1 MAEFWNE
8 DQILAQLKHPG
19 QRIFLLIEQIPVA
32 VDPTILPSPWIRKN
46 SAAARGYIWLENRGA
61 MDHNP
66 PSDYRVEKT
75 DQSVQTVS
83 SFSQG
88 PETPFPKMQGP
99 GTDQSVYTEWS
110 NPAFL
115 EAVPGEWELLRIG
128 VRPEFRASGL
138 GHRLMQAGLRGL
150 AGSVMLEVAA
160 NNRSAIKLYEDF
172 GFLEIH
178 RRKNY
183 YRDSDAL
190 IMKLQ
195 LGENQ

>member
-19 QRIFLLIEQIPVA
+19 QRIFLLYDKNPVL
-32 VDPTILPSPWIRKN
+32 VDPTKLSSSLTEPNSPAK
-46 SAAARGYIWLENRGA
+46 GYIWLENR
-61 MDHNP
+61 DVKVHNP
-66 PSDYRVEKT
+66 HSDYRVEKT
-75 DQSVQTVS
+75 DQSVQTAS

-88 PETPFPKMQGP
+88 PETPFPKVQSP
-99 GTDQSVYTEWS
+99 GTDQSVHKGWS
-110 NPAFL
+110 KSESAL
-115 EAVPGEWELLRIG
+115 SKPGEWELLRIG

-195 LGENQ
+195 LGEIQ

>member
-8 DQILAQLKHPG
+8 DQILAQLQHPE
-19 QRIFLLIEQIPVA
+19 QRIFLLYDKNPVL
-32 VDPTILPSPWIRKN
+32 VDPTNLSSSLTEPNSPAK
-46 SAAARGYIWLENRGA
+46 GYIWLENR
-61 MDHNP
+61 DVKVHNP
-66 PSDYRVEKT
+66 HSDYRVEKT
-75 DQSVQTVS
+75 DQSVQTAS

-88 PETPFPKMQGP
+88 PETPFPKVQSP

-110 NPAFL
+110 NPEFL
-115 EAVPGEWELLRIG
+115 EAGPGEWELLRIG
-128 VRPEFRASGL
+128 VRPEFRAQ
-138 GHRLMQAGLRGL
+138 GHGHDLMRAGLDGL

-195 LGENQ
+195 LGEIQ